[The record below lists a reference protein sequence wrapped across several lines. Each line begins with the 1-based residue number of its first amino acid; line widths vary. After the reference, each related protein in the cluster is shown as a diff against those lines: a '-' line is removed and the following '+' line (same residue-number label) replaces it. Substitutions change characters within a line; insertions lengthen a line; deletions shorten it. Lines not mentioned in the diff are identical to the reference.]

1 MALASAAATAGLE
14 SQLAYIRHDRD
25 VTHAY
30 SPAVGHLYDLAVNYV
45 HDAEAAHRRGE
56 KAVWVMGLWE
66 VPLIYATG
74 TIPVSF
80 TELGRLGSADSI
92 TVAEDHFQIPRETC
106 SMISAILG
114 EWWLRKDSGI
124 RKVLAFNAACE
135 PFNMAWELIKA
146 EGFDIHRI
154 DTVYLPA
161 EVDPARFETLVAF
174 LTHELREAGKWLS
187 GGELDTARVA
197 LEIKRRNRILAKVR
211 RILALRFEN
220 PLYIR
225 SLATMYLLMGS
236 GHYLGQ
242 PEAFEAVLD
251 DLLVEM
257 EQAAFIPA
265 PGGKPVVPILWCG
278 GRGQEFGVYQ
288 AVDDCGA
295 AILGWMTP
303 NAFTRDYREDID
315 PLEALARYYLDGQL
329 AGASVHRRK
338 ILTHQLASS
347 QARGIL
353 FYNYVGCSFGGVTLE
368 MERAHFHERGIPSI
382 CLEGTFQVGPPSG
395 QLLTRIRAFVEML
408 T

>member
-1 MALASAAATAGLE
+1 MTPAATTTGLE
-14 SQLAYIRHDRD
+14 SQLAYIRHDRE

-30 SPAVGHLYDLAVNYV
+30 SPAVARLYDLAVDYV
-45 HDAEAAHRRGE
+45 HHAEQAHARGE
-56 KAVWVMGLWE
+56 QAVWTLGLWE
-66 VPLIYATG
+66 VPLIYACG
-74 TIPVSF
+74 TIPVAF
-80 TELGRLGSADSI
+80 PELGRLGSSASI

-106 SMISAILG
+106 SMVSAILG
-114 EWWLRKDSGI
+114 EWWLRKASGI

-135 PFNMAWELIKA
+135 PFNMAWELIKN
-146 EGFDIHRI
+146 EGFQVHRI

-161 EVDPARFETLVAF
+161 QVDPARFEALVAF
-174 LTHELREAGKWLS
+174 LTEELRGTGRWLT
-187 GGELDTARVA
+187 GGELDPRRLA
-197 LEIKRRNRILAKVR
+197 LELRRRNRILAKVR
-211 RILALRFEN
+211 KILALRQAN

-242 PEAFEAVLD
+242 PEAYESVLD
-251 DLLVEM
+251 ELLVEL
-257 EQAAFIPA
+257 EQAPFIA
-265 PGGKPVVPILWCG
+265 AADGRPVVPILWCG
-278 GRGQEFGVYQ
+278 ARGQEFGVYQ

-303 NAFTRDYREDID
+303 NAFARDYREDLD
-315 PLEALARYYLDGQL
+315 PVEALARYYLDGQL
-329 AGASVHRRK
+329 AGASVHRRG
-338 ILTHQLASS
+338 ILTQQLAQSR
-347 QARGIL
+347 ARGIL

-368 MERAHFHERGIPSI
+368 MERAHFHGQGIPSI